1 MRLPRILPAPA
12 VLAAAVIAVTVL
24 AAGCGSDKTNTTTGG
39 SSGPSGSGGS
49 GGGCEVWVSGDQ
61 GRKPEVTVPDCAA
74 PTALQSKDLIA
85 GSGNAVKAGDTVLVN
100 YTLYGWQGR
109 KLVQSSYDTGQPFP
123 VQSVG
128 NAQVIA
134 GWNQG
139 LVGMKQ
145 GTRRLLV
152 VPAPLG
158 YGDQGTPDG
167 SIRPNEAL
175 VFVIDAVSVTPA
187 AR

>member
-1 MRLPRILPAPA
+1 MRLSRILHGPA
-12 VLAAAVIAVTVL
+12 VLAALAALATVL
-24 AAGCGSDKTNTTTGG
+24 AAGCGNDKTSSTT
-39 SSGPSGSGGS
+39 GGS
-49 GGGCEVWVSGDQ
+49 GGGCEVQVSGEQ
-61 GRKPEVTVPDCAA
+61 GKKPEVTVPACAA
-74 PTALQSKDLIA
+74 PAALQSKDLIA
-85 GSGNAVKAGDTVLVN
+85 GSGDVAVKAGDTVLVN
-100 YTLYGWQGR
+100 YTLYGWDGK
-109 KLVQSSYDTGQPFP
+109 KLVQSSYDAGQPFP

-152 VPAPLG
+152 VPASLG
-158 YGDQGTPDG
+158 YGAQGTPDG

-175 VFVIDAVSVTPA
+175 VFVIDAVSVTS